1 MKEQRF
7 KIGDQVTYKSREKCI
22 SSNGHKGIYFYGG
35 DEHHGF
41 VGTITNYNGY
51 RDTEECYSID
61 VTSKE
66 HHTFSMLECEFEEY
80 DHKPEYK
87 SLVGRW
93 VRFIKDTGS
102 AKKGEIFL
110 VTEDDPS
117 LDCME
122 ATGYGS
128 FDRHRLVNGDCEL
141 VPILRNLED
150 IQAECKR
157 RYPIGCRVQPV
168 GSGTVYT
175 LENDFT
181 TYHVN
186 TETHCVYAHHMSGC
200 LYKEGE
206 WAKLVEAVKVKTKM
220 QEIQEECKRRFP
232 IGCTYSRRGFIK
244 QDKLRL
250 DSSTYRISGDTIYAH
265 SGGGYL
271 YADGNYSELMPAE
284 AEPPFSGHA
293 VTSWATTL
301 SGSSVTLGTTTL
313 SGVQGFTGSTSPTG
327 YIMGVDPCR
336 FYPGVDGY
344 QPSYLRNP
352 CAEIHL
358 PIGITHQEAII
369 TKRVRKSNKLI
380 IK

>member
-93 VRFIKDTGS
+93 VKFIKDTGS
-102 AKKGEIFL
+102 AKKGETFL

-117 LDCME
+117 FYCME

-157 RYPIGCRVQPV
+157 RYPIGCRFQPIE
-168 GSGTVYT
+168 SDTVYT
-175 LENDFT
+175 LENDLT
-181 TYHVN
+181 TYQMN
-186 TETHCVYAHHMSGC
+186 TETHSIYAHHLSGC
-200 LYKEGE
+200 LYMGGA
-206 WAKLVEAVKVKTKM
+206 WAKLVEAKVKNKM
-220 QEIQEECKRRFP
+220 QEIQEECKKRFP
-232 IGCTYSRRGFIK
+232 IGCEYSRRGFKK
-244 QDKLRL
+244 QNKLEL
-250 DSSTYRISGDTIYAH
+250 DASTYKISGDTIYAH
-265 SGGGYL
+265 CGGGYL
-271 YADGNYSELMPAE
+271 YSDGNYSEVMYPE
-284 AEPPFSGHA
+284 AKPPFSGHD
-293 VTSWATTL
+293 VTIWATTL
-301 SGSSVTLGTTTL
+301 SGSSLTIGKTPL

-327 YIMGVDPCR
+327 
-336 FYPGVDGY
+336 FYSGVDGY

-369 TKRVRKSNKLI
+369 TKRVKKSNKLI